1 LKLGNTQISSKRRYL
16 NPRERV
22 IGLIRHELDK
32 RISEFEQILQK
43 IASAIAS
50 GVLSEKLP
58 PSKLL
63 EKTEKYVACLSE
75 VAAST
80 QESMLILKPEKTPTI
95 KVKYRNLTQT
105 LTTFKDILLQNT
117 SDPVANSRLAF
128 EQLRKA
134 LTDGSDYLFLMREVR
149 NNPSPLISRMLDL
162 KEVSARKSSVMSIR
176 TAEDVQPLTEC
187 FLKHI
192 EELNAGLI
200 ELEKRIAE
208 IRQGA
213 RELQEES
220 LKALSRTTEE
230 QTNPTEN
237 KTEKRQLSLSNFK
250 AEQN

>member
-1 LKLGNTQISSKRRYL
+1 
-16 NPRERV
+16 
-22 IGLIRHELDK
+22 LIREELDT
-32 RISEFEQILQK
+32 RISEFEQLLQK

-63 EKTEKYVACLSE
+63 EKTEKYATRLSE
-75 VAAST
+75 VAACT
-80 QESMLILKPEKTPTI
+80 QESMLILKPEKTLTI

-149 NNPSPLISRMLDL
+149 DDPSPLISHMLDL
-162 KEVSARKSSVMSIR
+162 KDATAKKGSVINIR
-176 TAEDVQPLTEC
+176 TAEDVQPLTERV
-187 FLKHI
+187 LKHI
-192 EELNAGLI
+192 EGLNTELS
-200 ELEKRIAE
+200 ELEKKIAQ
-208 IRQGA
+208 IRQSA
-213 RELQEES
+213 QELQEES
-220 LKALSRTTEE
+220 LKALSRKTEE

>member
-1 LKLGNTQISSKRRYL
+1 
-16 NPRERV
+16 
-22 IGLIRHELDK
+22 LIKEELDT
-32 RISEFEQILQK
+32 RISEFEQLLQK

-63 EKTEKYVACLSE
+63 EKTEKYVTRLSE
-75 VAAST
+75 VAASN

-134 LTDGSDYLFLMREVR
+134 LTDGSDYLFLMQEVR
-149 NNPSPLISRMLDL
+149 DNPSPLISQMLNL
-162 KEVSARKSSVMSIR
+162 KEVSETRGSVMSIR
-176 TAEDVQPLTEC
+176 ASEDVQPLVEYV
-187 FLKHI
+187 LKHI
-192 EELNAGLI
+192 EELNTGLT

-208 IRQGA
+208 IKQGA

-220 LKALSRTTEE
+220 LKALYRKTEK